1 MCVII
6 AIVYFIFMDI
16 VKELNNVEKT
26 ALSDMSVVYYNKIAP
41 LVKQRDY
48 LGTTTGWVYAC
59 AGVIADEL
67 AKIELKLYRKIKD
80 GTEEVFNHPILDL
93 LHRANNFTT
102 KYDLFWL
109 TAQYLELAG
118 EAPWYVFKR
127 GNMPVGLYLLR
138 PDKISIK
145 AGTGDRFI
153 DGYTY
158 RNDRG
163 KEVPIKPEEMIFNKI
178 PNTVN
183 PFRGMGT
190 LQAAARVV
198 DIEEYSEEFNRNYF
212 VNSAMPSMFFSTD
225 QKLGD
230 DKKERF
236 RKSIEKN
243 YTGIK
248 NAQKFLILEAGLE
261 AKPLQMTQRD
271 MEFIE
276 QLRWTRDKILGIFRV
291 PRTALGITDDVN
303 RANAEATDYVFAKR
317 TIQPKMERL
326 IQQLNEFLVPMFPDG
341 ENLLL
346 GYDSPVPED
355 IEKKLKYY
363 ESGIKN
369 GFLTINEVREKEN
382 LETIGDEGDQVLIA
396 STLKPIGEQ
405 PQPVPSKDILH
416 KINTRNKQA
425 TKNISKE
432 LVNKV
437 IAGAVKDIE
446 KDIRGLVKKEEDRRD
461 KSVMQWSQKKI
472 QKSWLSMTKR
482 KATYTE
488 KFEKLL
494 KKQFDYQLKD
504 ILKRHK
510 SVSSGWKINV
520 DQERAVWFKIFM
532 PLYEEIVKGE
542 GQKVLDDLVDDMKF
556 SDMTD
561 TSQKFIHD
569 KTAKMSWEINKTT
582 NRKIEKIVNDNIG
595 ENVKVVSSK
604 LTELFDDMEKSRVDI
619 IARTEVSKA
628 INFATNESY
637 MQSGVVEAK
646 KWVTGRDSRVCEFC
660 RELEGKIIG
669 LSENFENRGA
679 NIEGED
685 EGVMDIDYEN
695 IAHPPLHANCRCG
708 LVPIIVGQKQFNKII
723 KNKQ

>member
-1 MCVII
+1 
-6 AIVYFIFMDI
+6 MDI
-16 VKELNNVEKT
+16 VEKLNNVKKT

-41 LVKQRDY
+41 LVKERDY
-48 LGTTTGWVYAC
+48 LRTTTGWVYAC
-59 AGVIADEL
+59 TSVIADEL
-67 AKIELKLYRKIKD
+67 AKIRLRLYRKKGVD
-80 GTEEVFNHPILDL
+80 TEEIFNHPILDL
-93 LHRANNFTT
+93 LHRANDFTT

-118 EAPWYVFKR
+118 EAPWFVFKKN
-127 GNMPVGLYLLR
+127 GMPVGLYLLR
-138 PDKISIK
+138 PDKISIR

-158 RNDRG
+158 RNDKG
-163 KEVPIKPEEMIFNKI
+163 KEVYIKPDEMIFNKI
-178 PNTVN
+178 PNTIN

-225 QKLGD
+225 QKLGEE
-230 DKKERF
+230 KKDRF

-341 ENLLL
+341 KNLLI
-346 GYDSPVPED
+346 GYESPVPED
-355 IEKKLKYY
+355 TEKKLKYY
-363 ESGIKN
+363 ESGIRN
-369 GFLTINEVREKEN
+369 GFLTINEVRRKE
-382 LETIGDEGDQVLIA
+382 GDEPIGEDGDQVLIS
-396 STLKPIGEQ
+396 STLKPIGEK
-405 PQPVPSKDILH
+405 PAIIPSKDILH
-416 KINTRNKQA
+416 KINTRNKLA
-425 TKNISKE
+425 TRGASKK
-432 LVNKV
+432 KV
-437 IAGAVKDIE
+437 DDIIMGSVKE
-446 KDIRGLVKKEEDRRD
+446 VEGDIRGLVKFEEERRD
-461 KSVMQWSQKKI
+461 KLVMQWSDVEIK
-472 QKSWLSMTKR
+472 KSWASMTKR
-482 KATYTE
+482 SATYTE
-488 KFEKLL
+488 KFTKLL
-494 KKQFDYQLKD
+494 KLQFKHQIKNILLRHKD
-504 ILKRHK
+504 IT
-510 SVSSGWKINV
+510 SGWKIDV
-520 DQERAVWFKIFM
+520 DQERAVWFKVFM

-542 GQKVLDDLVDDMKF
+542 GQKVLNELIKDGKF

-561 TSQKFIHD
+561 TSQRFIHD

-595 ENVKVVSSK
+595 ENVKVVSAK
-604 LTELFDDMEKSRVDI
+604 MTDLFDNMEKSRVDI
-619 IARTEVSKA
+619 IARTEVAKA
-628 INFATNESY
+628 INFATEESY
-637 MQSGVVEAK
+637 RQSGVVEAK
-646 KWVTGRDSRVCEFC
+646 KWVTGRDNRVCEFC

-669 LSENFENRGA
+669 LNENFENRGA
-679 NIEGED
+679 NLEGED
-685 EGVMDIDYEN
+685 EGIMDIDYEN
-695 IAHPPLHANCRCG
+695 ISAPPLHASCRCG
-708 LVPIIVGQKQFNKII
+708 LVPIIVGQKQFNNII